1 MVTTGFFKILKFLDD
16 GKDVQGYQTRVLV
29 ESCMSDGFKCTLF
42 LPPYMRKVS
51 TSIDTGSKVF
61 GVCDT
66 VTGWG
71 AALYCEDSDFDY
83 HFDADVLINKTLT
96 VDKAVTMK
104 DTLDVTK
111 DIRSKTGNIK
121 AVLGDCIATT
131 ISLKTHTHQILVM
144 APQDAAS
151 IVASA
156 TTGSPVAFTS
166 LYTNVPM

>member
-16 GKDVQGYQTRVLV
+16 GKDSQGYQTRVLV
-29 ESCMSDGFKCTLF
+29 ESCMTDGFKCTLF

-51 TSIDTGSKVF
+51 TSINVGSKVF

-66 VTGWG
+66 VTGLG

-104 DTLDVTK
+104 DKLDVTK
-111 DIRSKTGNIK
+111 DIQSKTGDIK
-121 AVLGDCIATT
+121 AVAGDCIATT
-131 ISLKTHTHQILVM
+131 IKLKTHTHQILVM
-144 APQDAAS
+144 GPQDAALV
-151 IVASA
+151 VASA
-156 TTGSPVAFTS
+156 TSGAPAEFTS
-166 LYTNVPM
+166 FFTNVPM